1 MDRNWRV
8 LLIAGVISLCS
19 AQFVFAS
26 YSLGDSGD
34 AVKDLQR
41 RLTQAGCLVRAD
53 GRFNET
59 TVSAVKKFQK
69 KHNLDVDGVVGPV
82 TYKALTGKTLK
93 SKKHSSARKNKMSP
107 GGIGIDDVS
116 VSWHKPG
123 KLAPRVQAIMEE
135 AKKYVGVPY
144 RFGGMTPSGFDCL
157 SIMYLIKRE
166 FCFPAQ
172 QMSNSEE
179 EKGCLS
185 IGWNQ
190 VILSFFPHTSREYPI
205 RVYIW
210 ETDILSVPPA
220 AAELLWQQ

>member
-135 AKKYVGVPY
+135 AKKYEGEIYVIGGESIYRAMLPY
-144 RFGGMTPSGFDCL
+144 CEKALVTKIDHAYDADTYFPNLDEDPEWTMTK
-157 SIMYLIKRE
+157 I
-166 FCFPAQ
+166 
-172 QMSNSEE
+172 SEE
-179 EKGCLS
+179 QTCFNL
-185 IGWNQ
+185 
-190 VILSFFPHTSREYPI
+190 EYYFTI
-205 RVYIW
+205 YERN
-210 ETDILSVPPA
+210 A
-220 AAELLWQQ
+220 RK

>member
-1 MDRNWRV
+1 M
-8 LLIAGVISLCS
+8 CS

-93 SKKHSSARKNKMSP
+93 SKKHSSARK
-107 GGIGIDDVS
+107 
-116 VSWHKPG
+116 
-123 KLAPRVQAIMEE
+123 
-135 AKKYVGVPY
+135 
-144 RFGGMTPSGFDCL
+144 
-157 SIMYLIKRE
+157 IKCHR
-166 FCFPAQ
+166 
-172 QMSNSEE
+172 
-179 EKGCLS
+179 
-185 IGWNQ
+185 
-190 VILSFFPHTSREYPI
+190 
-205 RVYIW
+205 
-210 ETDILSVPPA
+210 A
-220 AAELLWQQ
+220 A

>member
-93 SKKHSSARKNKMSP
+93 SKKHSSARKNKM
-107 GGIGIDDVS
+107 
-116 VSWHKPG
+116 
-123 KLAPRVQAIMEE
+123 
-135 AKKYVGVPY
+135 
-144 RFGGMTPSGFDCL
+144 
-157 SIMYLIKRE
+157 
-166 FCFPAQ
+166 
-172 QMSNSEE
+172 
-179 EKGCLS
+179 
-185 IGWNQ
+185 
-190 VILSFFPHTSREYPI
+190 
-205 RVYIW
+205 
-210 ETDILSVPPA
+210 
-220 AAELLWQQ
+220 

>member
-144 RFGGMTPSGFDCL
+144 RFGGMTPSGFDC
-157 SIMYLIKRE
+157 SGFIHYVFNK
-166 FCFPAQ
+166 
-172 QMSNSEE
+172 
-179 EKGCLS
+179 KG
-185 IGWNQ
+185 
-190 VILSFFPHTSREYPI
+190 ILLPR
-205 RVYIW
+205 
-210 ETDILSVPPA
+210 A
-220 AAELLWQQ
+220 ADEQFGRG

>member
-69 KHNLDVDGVVGPV
+69 KHNLDVDFILWVKGQG
-82 TYKALTGKTLK
+82 
-93 SKKHSSARKNKMSP
+93 
-107 GGIGIDDVS
+107 
-116 VSWHKPG
+116 
-123 KLAPRVQAIMEE
+123 
-135 AKKYVGVPY
+135 
-144 RFGGMTPSGFDCL
+144 SGFGRAYFVGQR
-157 SIMYLIKRE
+157 SKV
-166 FCFPAQ
+166 
-172 QMSNSEE
+172 S
-179 EKGCLS
+179 
-185 IGWNQ
+185 
-190 VILSFFPHTSREYPI
+190 
-205 RVYIW
+205 
-210 ETDILSVPPA
+210 
-220 AAELLWQQ
+220 